1 MSCGKK
7 GGKEGSTIAE
17 RGRYPHIPLKGFF
30 CSRKR
35 WDGSG
40 KVEPPCSCL
49 AKISLH
55 HSNMPTHREQATY
68 YLEVADEIPATADV
82 VFGPAA

>member
-1 MSCGKK
+1 MREERREGGEHNCGAREISKHYF
-7 GGKEGSTIAE
+7 EG
-17 RGRYPHIPLKGFF
+17 PFL
-30 CSRKR
+30 CSRKK

-68 YLEVADEIPATADV
+68 YLEVAEEIPATADV